1 MSKKKKTSTTKKNQ
15 KDWKGMKITQNTSKS
30 EFIQD
35 YLAWKRACTGIKSG
49 KMMVQ
54 GIPTLYD
61 FLVEHVTST
70 SMRTNSRNRGHVN
83 SGANKYIKLLDNLL
97 ERKFYTVG
105 DEMIIKNLGDALM
118 ALKGTGKDTKE
129 SPALDPGFILFTESK
144 RGRRGQK
151 LAPKVVQG
159 HYRTEAY
166 AKKNKT
172 SAAPPH
178 WFTGTNLPHKAL
190 FNESADDEFKSR
202 GLAVIMQDVKGK
214 LADITNEVEDIPIP
228 EDDNI
233 QEYEALGDIE
243 NFFDKVV
250 RNVGF
255 WNKDGRL
262 LVGPLKREFENTQ
275 FKLGIQDQDVI
286 REFPRLK
293 QKDAPAGKITS
304 VTFEASPLTLVTLVD
319 RALIR
324 QQPSGRNGRSAPN
337 DQMAWQNAIRTG
349 FDYRIA
355 GEEELVFPVNSVRI
369 AKELAKIPEIRRF
382 AQGLL
387 RKTNLYN
394 GPNFQTSN
402 AAKLLA
408 EKKFNYSPT
417 SQQAILN
424 LFRKEKAQPKSIQ
437 LKLTKNAM
445 KALLNQSVITRTRDL
460 QSMNAPNTDEKIVL
474 KNMWQSLLWS

>member
-70 SMRTNSRNRGHVN
+70 SMRTGSRNRGHVN

-118 ALKGTGKDTKE
+118 ALKGTGKETDD

-144 RGRRGQK
+144 RGRRNQK
-151 LAPKVVQG
+151 LAPKIVQG

-214 LADITNEVEDIPIP
+214 LADITNEVDDIPIP

-243 NFFDKVV
+243 QFFDKVV

-255 WNKDGRL
+255 WSKDGRL

-286 REFPRLK
+286 REFPKLK
-293 QKDAPAGKITS
+293 Q
-304 VTFEASPLTLVTLVD
+304 
-319 RALIR
+319 
-324 QQPSGRNGRSAPN
+324 N
-337 DQMAWQNAIRTG
+337 
-349 FDYRIA
+349 
-355 GEEELVFPVNSVRI
+355 
-369 AKELAKIPEIRRF
+369 
-382 AQGLL
+382 
-387 RKTNLYN
+387 
-394 GPNFQTSN
+394 
-402 AAKLLA
+402 
-408 EKKFNYSPT
+408 
-417 SQQAILN
+417 
-424 LFRKEKAQPKSIQ
+424 
-437 LKLTKNAM
+437 
-445 KALLNQSVITRTRDL
+445 
-460 QSMNAPNTDEKIVL
+460 
-474 KNMWQSLLWS
+474 